1 MPMSHVQCPHCSTWI
16 WAQTTVSLL
25 LPSDPAL
32 RGTPWRAEP
41 PPPIV
46 RVFPVVG
53 QGEADGDDSG
63 SPQGDLAAAVSFEP
77 TFAPQPSPAAA
88 QPEPLI
94 AQPEPLAA
102 AESSGPPSDAEGPS
116 PKRPRF

>member
-46 RVFPVVG
+46 RVFPVVVG

-63 SPQGDLAAAVSFEP
+63 SPQGDLAAAVSSEP

-94 AQPEPLAA
+94 AQPEPPAV
-102 AESSGPPSDAEGPS
+102 AESGPS

>member
-1 MPMSHVQCPHCSTWI
+1 MPMSHVQCPHCSTWV
-16 WAQTTVSLL
+16 WAETSVSLL
-25 LPSDPAL
+25 RPSDPAL
-32 RGTPWRAEP
+32 RGTPWRTEP

-46 RVFPVVG
+46 RVFQVVG
-53 QGEADGDDSG
+53 QGEADSDDSG
-63 SPQGDLAAAVSFEP
+63 SPHGDPAVTS
-77 TFAPQPSPAAA
+77 APQPSPAAA